1 MANKNVIAF
10 TDKTLGN
17 NVAESEAPVLVD
29 FWADWCA
36 PCHHMAPVIEELAD
50 TYADRAVIGKLDVDE
65 NQKSMMRLGIMGIPT
80 LILYKGG
87 AIFRQ
92 WVGVTPKQ
100 EIASAIDE
108 ALAA

>member
-10 TDKTLGN
+10 TDKTLGS
-17 NVAESEAPVLVD
+17 NVAATEAPVLVD

-100 EIASAIDE
+100 EIAAAIDE

>member
-17 NVAESEAPVLVD
+17 NVAATEAPVLVD
-29 FWADWCA
+29 FWADWCT

-50 TYADRAVIGKLDVDE
+50 TYADRAVIGKVDVEE
-65 NQKSMMRLGIMGIPT
+65 NQKSMMRLGITGIPT
-80 LILYKGG
+80 LILYNGG